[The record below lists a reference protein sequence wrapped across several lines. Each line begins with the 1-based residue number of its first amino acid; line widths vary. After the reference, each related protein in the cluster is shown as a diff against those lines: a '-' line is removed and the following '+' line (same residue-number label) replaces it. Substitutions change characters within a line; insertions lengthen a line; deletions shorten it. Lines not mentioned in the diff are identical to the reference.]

1 MNFLKSLIISILLV
15 NTSVAGELFKHLSP
29 SFLGSHEIRF
39 SYTAADGDEKALKAE
54 LLKEDGQ
61 RMTIPVRC
69 EPEGGEPS
77 LSSSYSLALPD
88 GPNALVI
95 TCAYD
100 LDHSGLGLKG
110 TQYISYVLK
119 EASESI
125 ERMETLE
132 QLISGYEGTAEAK
145 ERQYYF
151 YPTSELAKQKL
162 KDGKI
167 DSPKLIHQIILIRL
181 ANRDYKAIRTYAS
194 NKNVEEIIRKPLS
207 SERDISIYNDI
218 GYALAEANEFDLAL
232 CVLRNVEEVSP
243 ERTVL
248 MLNLA
253 DVLWEKG
260 LQEEAKKY
268 YQKYYSK
275 MENIGKER
283 LIPIRVTVRLPRQ

>member
-1 MNFLKSLIISILLV
+1 MNFLKSLIISILIV
-15 NTSVAGELFKHLSP
+15 NTSVAEELFKHLSP
-29 SFLGSHEIRF
+29 SFLGSHEIHF
-39 SYTAADGDEKALKAE
+39 SYTATGGEEKALLAE

-132 QLISGYEGTAEAK
+132 HLISGYEGTAEEK
-145 ERQYYF
+145 QRQYYF

-167 DSPKLIHQIILIRL
+167 DSPKLIHQIILTRL
-181 ANRDYKAIRTYAS
+181 ASRDYEAIRTYVS
-194 NKNVEEIIRKPLS
+194 NTHVEEIIRKPPS
-207 SERDISIYNDI
+207 AERNISIYNDI
-218 GYALAEANEFDLAL
+218 GYALAEASEFDLAL
-232 CVLRNVEEVSP
+232 CVLRNLEEISP

-260 LQEEAKKY
+260 LQEEAKPYYHKY
-268 YQKYYSK
+268 FSK
-275 MENIGKER
+275 MENIGKKR
-283 LIPIRVTVRLPRQ
+283 LVPMRVMSRLAK